1 MIVLLNALTIAY
13 GVAGE
18 PPQLEELLRGIARG
32 EREALARLYEQTRVA
47 VYGLALSY
55 LKNAHDA
62 QDVTQDTFVRIWD
75 SAHQYCPQGTPM
87 AWILTV
93 TRNLALMQLR
103 RSGRHQELDGG
114 EWDAVPANAPG
125 VTPEDRAILQTALTR
140 LSDRERQVVMLHAV
154 AGLKHR
160 ETASLLRIP
169 LPTALSLYHRALKKL
184 KVELEGDDIL

>member
-1 MIVLLNALTIAY
+1 MILLLNALTTAY

-18 PPQLEELLRGIARG
+18 QQPEDLLLRVAQG
-32 EREALARLYEQTRVA
+32 EQEALARLYEQTRGA

-62 QDVTQDTFVRIWD
+62 QDVTQETFVRIWD
-75 SAHQYCPQGTPM
+75 SAHQYRAQGTPM

-103 RSGRHQELDGG
+103 RDRRHQELDSGA
-114 EWDAVPANAPG
+114 WDAIPADAPG
-125 VTPEDRAILQTALTR
+125 VTAEDRAILQTALGR
-140 LSDRERQVVMLHAV
+140 LSERERQVVILHVV

-169 LPTALSLYHRALKKL
+169 LATTLSLYHRALKKL
-184 KVELEGDDIL
+184 KVELEGDDIP